1 MQFGLILCSLLELES
16 FSCSFLSAL
25 QVVTEFKLFSL

>member
-16 FSCSFLSAL
+16 FSSFLSAL